1 MLHSIPASIFK
12 SLKSSLPLI
21 VIGLARVVAVKALN
35 YQEVVTE
42 YGLHWN
48 FFFTL
53 VAVKVR
59 QYDYFASLNLLTFS
73 SNEIVLQCFYDTYCF
88 YLCSVI
94 SKIVMMFCQVGCT
107 ILFCSLS
114 SRLWNIAGILTIA
127 MYQVK

>member
-73 SNEIVLQCFYDTYCF
+73 
-88 YLCSVI
+88 
-94 SKIVMMFCQVGCT
+94 
-107 ILFCSLS
+107 
-114 SRLWNIAGILTIA
+114 
-127 MYQVK
+127 